1 VSSGPSGVSS
11 ESSLSFEKT
20 RGRKVWIDLDNT
32 PHIPFFRPIIRE
44 LEERGMTVVLTA
56 RDAYQVCQMAARYS
70 LNPRI
75 IGRHYGRNRMLK
87 LLGFLYRGFQLIS
100 FARRERPTLA
110 LNHGSRSQTLVCN
123 LLQIPTVTIM
133 DYEHTTELFF
143 AYPKWMI
150 VPHAYPENV
159 KEVPARRVRRYA
171 GLKEDVYAEE
181 FTPDPTIVGSLGLP
195 AGDVIVTVRPPA
207 TEAHYHTA
215 KSDQLFESFMKR
227 VCRTPGVTTVL
238 LPRGE
243 AQEQEIRTGHPEWFL
258 GGKVIVPAGIVEG
271 LNLIWHSDLV
281 VSGGGTMNREAAA
294 IGVPVFSI
302 FGGKTAGVDRHLQA
316 QGRLTLISTTQEVEE
331 IPLKKHPREIISKY
345 RPSSALTEIV
355 EHLEEIISVHA
366 LAA

>member
-1 VSSGPSGVSS
+1 M
-11 ESSLSFEKT
+11 
-20 RGRKVWIDLDNT
+20 WIDLDNT

-44 LEERGMTVVLTA
+44 LENRGMTVVLTA

-70 LNPRI
+70 LNPHI

-87 LLGFLYRGFQLIS
+87 VLGFLYRGFQLVS
-100 FARRERPTLA
+100 FARREKPTLA
-110 LNHGSRSQTLVCN
+110 LNHGSRSQALVGN
-123 LLQIPTVTIM
+123 LFRIPTVTIM
-133 DYEHTTELFF
+133 DYEHTTEFFF

-159 KEVPARRVRRYA
+159 KEVPMSRVRRYA
-171 GLKEDVYAEE
+171 GLKEDVYGEE
-181 FTPDPTIVGSLGLP
+181 FKPDPSIVDSLGLP

-215 KSDQLFESFMKR
+215 KSDELFECLMGR
-227 VCRTPGVTTVL
+227 VCRTPGVTAVL

-243 AQEQEIRTGHPEWFL
+243 TQEREIRAAHPEWFT
-258 GGKVIVPAGIVEG
+258 GGKVIVPTGIVEG

-302 FGGKTAGVDRHLQA
+302 FGGKTAAVDRHLQE
-316 QGRLTLISTTQEVEE
+316 QGRLTLVRTTPEIDE
-331 IPLKKHPREIISKY
+331 IPLRRRTRELRANH